1 MGIKQDIRESSDF
14 KKFRKIVTQVE
25 SRLNVEKDYEE
36 ASALHAGRT
45 TRKLY
50 GDKRY
55 APKSIIDA
63 SSNDMA
69 ARSRLVE
76 IRVRCSRQIDV
87 LHDACKAMKHSMLT
101 NFSTEINKRFTTVGA
116 RTAFAETMIA
126 RALEIQHEGQSLIK
140 VLDSLI
146 EDIDKSGYH
155 LSNLT
160 DVLKLLDSR
169 KGSGIV

>member
-1 MGIKQDIRESSDF
+1 MGIKQDIRESQDFRKF
-14 KKFRKIVTQVE
+14 KKIVAQVE

-36 ASALHAGRT
+36 AQALHSGRT
-45 TRKLY
+45 SRKLY

-55 APKSIIDA
+55 SGKSIIEA

-76 IRVRCSRQIDV
+76 IRVKASRQIDV

-101 NFSTEINKRFTTVGA
+101 NFSDEINKRFTTVGA

-126 RALEIQHEGQSLIK
+126 RALEIQTEGAGLIK

-155 LSNLT
+155 LSNMA

>member
-1 MGIKQDIRESSDF
+1 MGIKQDIRESQDFRKF
-14 KKFRKIVTQVE
+14 KKIVAQVE

-36 ASALHAGRT
+36 AQALHSGRT
-45 TRKLY
+45 SRKLY

-55 APKSIIDA
+55 SGKSIIEA

-76 IRVRCSRQIDV
+76 IRVKASRQIDV
-87 LHDACKAMKHSMLT
+87 LHDACKTMKHSMLT
-101 NFSTEINKRFTTVGA
+101 NFSDEINKRFTTVGA

-126 RALEIQHEGQSLIK
+126 RALEIQTEGAGLIK

-155 LSNLT
+155 LSNMA

>member
-1 MGIKQDIRESSDF
+1 MGLKQDIRDSSDY

-36 ASALHAGRT
+36 AQALHSGRT
-45 TRKLY
+45 SRKLY

-55 APKSIIDA
+55 SGKSLIDA

-76 IRVRCSRQIDV
+76 IRVKVSRQIDI

-101 NFSTEINKRFTTVGA
+101 NFSEEINKRFTTVGA
-116 RTAFAETMIA
+116 RAAFAETMIA
-126 RALEIQHEGQSLIK
+126 RALEIQTEGAGLVK

-155 LSNLT
+155 LSNMA
-160 DVLKLLDSR
+160 DVLKLLSDTKAGR
-169 KGSGIV
+169 VI